1 MSEMSGTFTAD
12 AIGPPV
18 PIPDVPGADAG
29 AEGLPSRSVLSAR
42 QRILVESSAIADV
55 ALRTAVAS
63 VLSATVT
70 PAVVANALRHVNE
83 GSERSNLNF
92 YAELAAA
99 HDPAKSFPAPT
110 ELPKVTS
117 RPASPLTEWVARG
130 TVDNI
135 AFASGFRAIN
145 PTMRQRWSALTAN
158 NIVHAQHWRHR
169 DGPRPTL
176 CVIHGFMGSSYL
188 LNGLFFSLP
197 WYYRSGYDVLLYTL
211 PFHGQRA
218 EKFSPFSGFGYF
230 TSGLSG
236 FAEAMAQAVYDFR
249 SIVDYLRHIGVDRIA
264 LTGISLGGYTSAL
277 LASVESR
284 LEAVIPNCPVVMPA
298 KLFDEWF
305 PANKLVKLGLR
316 LTNISRDEL
325 IAGLAYHGP
334 LNYRPLLPKDRRMII
349 TGLGDRMAPPEHAVT
364 LWKQWDRC
372 ALHWFPGSHLLHV
385 SQLDYLRR
393 MTVSCR
399 ASCSTD
405 GVGQRCP
412 VGAGGRSRPVQPGQ
426 QVGRSIGV
434 PVESAGGSRIQGCQG
449 WHVVSVLREQAGHR
463 CGAARPPIGPQCAGS
478 GHRVAG

>member
-264 LTGISLGGYTSAL
+264 LTGIPWGAT
-277 LASVESR
+277 R
-284 LEAVIPNCPVVMPA
+284 LRCWLRSKV
-298 KLFDEWF
+298 
-305 PANKLVKLGLR
+305 GLR
-316 LTNISRDEL
+316 LSSPT
-325 IAGLAYHGP
+325 
-334 LNYRPLLPKDRRMII
+334 
-349 TGLGDRMAPPEHAVT
+349 AP
-364 LWKQWDRC
+364 
-372 ALHWFPGSHLLHV
+372 S
-385 SQLDYLRR
+385 
-393 MTVSCR
+393 SCPP
-399 ASCSTD
+399 SCSTN
-405 GVGQRCP
+405 GF
-412 VGAGGRSRPVQPGQ
+412 RPI
-426 QVGRSIGV
+426 S
-434 PVESAGGSRIQGCQG
+434 SS
-449 WHVVSVLREQAGHR
+449 S
-463 CGAARPPIGPQCAGS
+463 
-478 GHRVAG
+478 

>member
-117 RPASPLTEWVARG
+117 R
-130 TVDNI
+130 
-135 AFASGFRAIN
+135 
-145 PTMRQRWSALTAN
+145 
-158 NIVHAQHWRHR
+158 HWRHR

-393 MTVSCR
+393 MTVFL
-399 ASCSTD
+399 
-405 GVGQRCP
+405 
-412 VGAGGRSRPVQPGQ
+412 
-426 QVGRSIGV
+426 
-434 PVESAGGSRIQGCQG
+434 QG
-449 WHVVSVLREQAGHR
+449 LMFD
-463 CGAARPPIGPQCAGS
+463 
-478 GHRVAG
+478 